1 MMKGAALT
9 RPRRRAGAAHGGT
22 DMPSQPRSGAPNSA
36 AERFFANA
44 SLGLNQWWRWVVGL
58 LVIVIAWLG
67 LGILIQLAGCGF
79 LNRTGALGVTCG
91 DSMIVQLTVG
101 GLGFATGLA
110 GVWLVARRLHRKP
123 LKQFL
128 TARKRFDGKRY
139 LFGVL
144 AALVISL
151 LTFLFNRFVLQLEM
165 TFQPPDWGFL
175 VFLLFAIV
183 LVPIQSGFEEVFFRA
198 YLVQGLMQ
206 FWRNKL
212 VLALAAGIIFAL
224 PHLANP
230 EPWKYGVAP

>member
-1 MMKGAALT
+1 
-9 RPRRRAGAAHGGT
+9 
-22 DMPSQPRSGAPNSA
+22 
-36 AERFFANA
+36 
-44 SLGLNQWWRWVVGL
+44 
-58 LVIVIAWLG
+58 
-67 LGILIQLAGCGF
+67 
-79 LNRTGALGVTCG
+79 
-91 DSMIVQLTVG
+91 MIVQLTVG